1 MKREPMFRSS
11 LARPQHARRA
21 SLSQNVANAL
31 KKRHITLGMVE
42 ADVQLQFIKMDGL
55 VPLSE
60 VMDYDAARVYTI
72 AEDEQRK
79 MKVFDAFRRWSLA
92 DDERNI
98 RVNYIRPFV
107 TGLNGNTALETNLE
121 YVSDVTRDVASHGY
135 ISGRAGVFAPYHSS
149 RLSMCPWLFCR
160 GRLVPLFPSPWHRA
174 PTPLWQ
180 AGPFGRAGPICWL
193 LYRQPRTLVPPGDG
207 PFECHHLSRPFH
219 GPHDH
224 AVGPP

>member
-1 MKREPMFRSS
+1 MFFKEIDETGADVSLIIGSGRSMLGEPRY
-11 LARPQHARRA
+11 LK
-21 SLSQNVANAL
+21 NVANAL

-149 RLSMCPWLFCR
+149 RLFYVPMAFLSWPLGAFISFSLASCPNAIMASWSFWAGWSYL
-160 GRLVPLFPSPWHRA
+160 LVTL
-174 PTPLWQ
+174 Q
-180 AGPFGRAGPICWL
+180 AATHSCSAR
-193 LYRQPRTLVPPGDG
+193 
-207 PFECHHLSRPFH
+207 
-219 GPHDH
+219 
-224 AVGPP
+224 